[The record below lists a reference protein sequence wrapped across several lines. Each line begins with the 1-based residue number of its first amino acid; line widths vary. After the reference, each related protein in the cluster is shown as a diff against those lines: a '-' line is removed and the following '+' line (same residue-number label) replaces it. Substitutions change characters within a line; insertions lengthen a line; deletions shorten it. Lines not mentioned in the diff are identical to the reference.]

1 MFQPGGAGPLL
12 KEPPGLRP
20 FPKKPGMEN
29 PFSPEKPEAGPQI
42 SDEASQVSALPAAG
56 NGKRRFRI
64 ALALLCSLVILE
76 AAARLFFP
84 AQTFRKALFEAFGGS
99 YRMSE
104 NPGLVY
110 APTPYAGENNS
121 YGHRGPEHAFS
132 RSGKRRLVFL
142 GSDITEG
149 AGLPVTVRFSELM
162 GSHFGDRYDFINLGV
177 AGHGLFQQAEY
188 LEAQGVRFSPDTVI
202 WIVAPADLAPKKSP
216 AAAFV
221 EKSPRGAFYRSYY
234 GAGAGRFLYRSAIF
248 RLLSWYFS
256 GRADGFNPA
265 AEARMAEPEFFSRQL
280 KSIKKL
286 ASRKKFQAVFI
297 LLPSPS
303 RGDDPNVNLFRL
315 TLGRE
320 GFPFLDLYALVKAS
334 PPKGGLAAFLQA
346 GSPDLLNALGHEYL
360 ARVIMALAED
370 GSLP

>member
-1 MFQPGGAGPLL
+1 
-12 KEPPGLRP
+12 
-20 FPKKPGMEN
+20 MEN
-29 PFSPEKPEAGPQI
+29 PCSPEKPESGPQI
-42 SDEASQVSALPAAG
+42 SDEAHRESELRAAG

-84 AQTFRKALFEAFGGS
+84 AQVFRKAQFEAWGGS

-121 YGHRGPEHAFS
+121 YGHRGPEHPFS
-132 RSGKRRLVFL
+132 RTGKRRLVFL

-149 AGLPVTVRFSELM
+149 AGLPLTVRFSELM

-177 AGHGLFQQAEY
+177 SGHGFLQQEEY
-188 LEAQGVRFSPDTVI
+188 LETLGVRFSPDTVI
-202 WIVAPADLAPKKSP
+202 WLVSPADLAPKTSP
-216 AAAFV
+216 SSAFV
-221 EKSPRGAFYRSYY
+221 EKSPRGAFYISYY
-234 GAGAGRFLYRSAIF
+234 GGGARRFLHRSAVF
-248 RLLSWYFS
+248 RLLSWNFS
-256 GRADGFNPA
+256 GRADGFVPA
-265 AEARMAEPEFFSRQL
+265 AEARMAEPEIFSRRL
-280 KSIKKL
+280 KRVKKL
-286 ASRKKFQAVFI
+286 AAEKKFQPVFI

-303 RGDDPNVNLFRL
+303 GGDDPNVNLFRL

-320 GFPFLDLYALVKAS
+320 GLPFLDLYSLVKAR
-334 PPKGGLAAFLQA
+334 PPLGGLAAFLQA
-346 GSPDLLNALGHEYL
+346 ENPGLLNALGHEYL
-360 ARVIMALAED
+360 ARTIMALVED